1 MQAET
6 ELTLIFHHGGD
17 FIKFGNADL
26 QYIGGQMCVWER
38 LEADFLNKFD
48 LEAMVKKCGSY
59 FNINHIWYLLP
70 EMNNLDGLREVV
82 NDKDFM
88 EMVSVAK
95 DNNNEI
101 ELYFEH
107 GMEVPTIIV
116 PASDED
122 IDDEPVQNE
131 VDMPEVE
138 VQNDETVVDGD
149 YDAETEVDGD
159 SDVDT
164 NVDGDSDAENAN
176 LDAAF
181 NWHNDDGGEVQ
192 ENIIHQNVIPSSS
205 DEEWNSY
212 HSEELKSPI
221 STDDEGEGKEKEVF
235 PQYTE
240 AEFGQV
246 HLEKGME
253 FETLKTFK
261 NAVREYNIAL
271 GRVFRWVK
279 NDKERVRA
287 KCRQEDCPW
296 EIFCSWSKVNLS
308 FQVKTFETE
317 HSCCRVFKNSQAK
330 TNWVV
335 SKLEMKLRVQ
345 PNMTYLEV
353 FDWLKRDFGVHV
365 NETKLFRAMKKA
377 KELVEGSLKEQYGRI
392 WDYAHELTRS
402 NEGSTVK
409 INCIPRP
416 NGPPQFQRIY
426 ISLDACKRGF
436 KAGCRP
442 FIGLDGCFLKGYYGG
457 QLLSAVSQD
466 ANNHIYVVAYAVVD
480 VENKENWKWFL
491 TLLHEDLGDYRQ
503 HGWNF
508 MSDMQKVL
516 IF

>member
-6 ELTLIFHHGGD
+6 ELTMIFHHGGD

-88 EMVSVAK
+88 DMVSVAK

-392 WDYAHELTRS
+392 WDYAHEQQPLPYLMHTW
-402 NEGSTVK
+402 
-409 INCIPRP
+409 
-416 NGPPQFQRIY
+416 
-426 ISLDACKRGF
+426 RG
-436 KAGCRP
+436 
-442 FIGLDGCFLKGYYGG
+442 
-457 QLLSAVSQD
+457 
-466 ANNHIYVVAYAVVD
+466 
-480 VENKENWKWFL
+480 
-491 TLLHEDLGDYRQ
+491 
-503 HGWNF
+503 
-508 MSDMQKVL
+508 
-516 IF
+516 

>member
-1 MQAET
+1 MKNRKEKIDQNRRNPSCSSVPNRTCSIAQKEEFGSLQNFVVFKRWFGIQLNPHFMSIDLNSHKIQTNILQSLTSFSKCPSTPTRLLLHQPLFLHCCSLLSSVVWSKVIDKAYDFCEARMQAET

-17 FIKFGNADL
+17 FIKFGNADF

-88 EMVSVAK
+88 DMVSVAK

-138 VQNDETVVDGD
+138 VQNDDDMPEVEVQNDETVVDGD

-159 SDVDT
+159 SDT

-181 NWHNDDGGEVQ
+181 NWHNDDEGEVQ

-221 STDDEGEGKEKEVF
+221 STDDEGEGVRPPPIRAPPNMYRVPLPGETSSAVQGFMTFMPTPRAPGYMSWYFCIFHPYMSPLSEGDDL
-235 PQYTE
+235 PRPCELE
-240 AEFGQV
+240 AIIEEEAKLGGP
-246 HLEKGME
+246 LTARME
-253 FETLKTFK
+253 
-261 NAVREYNIAL
+261 
-271 GRVFRWVK
+271 
-279 NDKERVRA
+279 
-287 KCRQEDCPW
+287 
-296 EIFCSWSKVNLS
+296 
-308 FQVKTFETE
+308 
-317 HSCCRVFKNSQAK
+317 
-330 TNWVV
+330 
-335 SKLEMKLRVQ
+335 SKLM
-345 PNMTYLEV
+345 
-353 FDWLKRDFGVHV
+353 
-365 NETKLFRAMKKA
+365 
-377 KELVEGSLKEQYGRI
+377 SI
-392 WDYAHELTRS
+392 
-402 NEGSTVK
+402 
-409 INCIPRP
+409 
-416 NGPPQFQRIY
+416 
-426 ISLDACKRGF
+426 RG
-436 KAGCRP
+436 
-442 FIGLDGCFLKGYYGG
+442 
-457 QLLSAVSQD
+457 
-466 ANNHIYVVAYAVVD
+466 
-480 VENKENWKWFL
+480 
-491 TLLHEDLGDYRQ
+491 
-503 HGWNF
+503 
-508 MSDMQKVL
+508 
-516 IF
+516 